1 MLALLTASSRMS
13 RGERQLK
20 AKTMKGRTGQN
31 ERKGT
36 KRVWQIVQTNIT
48 VQIMIDFSQKVWDIR
63 LSGEVYVKWP

>member
-1 MLALLTASSRMS
+1 MDES
-13 RGERQLK
+13 GESQLK

-48 VQIMIDFSQKVWDIR
+48 VQIMIDFSQKV
-63 LSGEVYVKWP
+63 